1 MAIRTILNKR
11 DEALSKVCRPVE
23 KFDERLWTLLDD
35 MAETL
40 KKADGAGLAAPQVG
54 ILRRAVVID
63 VGEGLYELINPE
75 IIETSG
81 TQYGVEGC
89 LSCPGEW
96 GYVTRAQKVK
106 FKAQDRNGKW
116 YEKEVEDL
124 FARCVQHE
132 CDHLKGK
139 LFTSLVE
146 EFVDTGDEN
155 SK

>member
-1 MAIRTILNKR
+1 MAIRTILNKS

-23 KFDERLWTLLDD
+23 KFDEKLRTLLDD
-35 MAETL
+35 MADTL

-63 VGEGLYELINPE
+63 VGEGLYDLINPE
-75 IIETSG
+75 IIETEG

-106 FKAQDRNGKW
+106 FKAQDRNGNW
-116 YEKEVEDL
+116 YEKEVEGL

-132 CDHLKGK
+132 CDHLDGK
-139 LFTSLVE
+139 VFTRLIEEYVE
-146 EFVDTGDEN
+146 IDE
-155 SK
+155 K

>member
-1 MAIRTILNKR
+1 MAIRTILNKS
-11 DEALSKVCRPVE
+11 DDALSKVCRPVE
-23 KFDERLWTLLDD
+23 KFDEKLRTLLDD

-40 KKADGAGLAAPQVG
+40 YKAEGAGLAAPQVG

-75 IIETSG
+75 IIETQG

-89 LSCPGEW
+89 LSCPGDW

-106 FKAQDRNGKW
+106 FKAQDRNGNW
-116 YEKEVEDL
+116 YEKEVEEL

-132 CDHLKGK
+132 CDHLEGK
-139 LFTSLVE
+139 LFTRLIEEAVNVE
-146 EFVDTGDEN
+146 EDSD
-155 SK
+155 K

>member
-23 KFDERLWTLLDD
+23 KFDERLWILLDD

-40 KKADGAGLAAPQVG
+40 KEADGAGLAAPQVG

-132 CDHLKGK
+132 CDHLEGK

-146 EFVDTGDEN
+146 EFVDAGDEK